1 LDERERHERLAELAA
16 LRVWLVVPM
25 FRVRDHILGV
35 LGGVPPW
42 VEGVVAV
49 DDACPEESGALVAAN
64 CLDPRVRVVHHQV
77 NQGVG
82 GAVLT
87 GYRHAIAAG
96 ARIIVKV
103 DGDGQMDLRQ
113 LPALV
118 LPIASGRADYTKGTR
133 FSSRSHIGGMP
144 VMRVVGNSILSMM
157 SKVSTGY
164 WNIFDPTNGYCA
176 IEARVAAII
185 VERNVARRYF
195 FESDMLYH
203 LGALR
208 AVVQDVPMPAIY
220 ANETSNLNIR
230 KIVLPFLGRHIR
242 NTLKRFVGS
251 YLVRDFSV
259 ASLEF
264 ILGILLIGFGL
275 TYAGVYLAFREAAE
289 EAASAGIVMGVAL
302 PIILGLQLLLAGIN
316 YDVLNVPKEPIYPAL
331 RAADQYSDLV
341 PQAEGSGSQVSQAD
355 DLRIRPRSVADS
367 RP

>member
-1 LDERERHERLAELAA
+1 MDQQERKARLAELTA
-16 LRVWLVVPM
+16 LRVWIVVPM
-25 FRVRDHILGV
+25 FRVRDHIINV
-35 LGGVPPW
+35 LGSVPPW

-49 DDACPEESGALVAAN
+49 DDACPDASGALVSEQIT
-64 CLDPRVRVVHHQV
+64 DPRVRVVRHDE

-118 LPIASGRADYTKGTR
+118 LPIAAGRADYTKGMR
-133 FSSRSHIGGMP
+133 FSSRTHIGGMP
-144 VMRVVGNSILSMM
+144 VLRVIGNSILSMM
-157 SKVSTGY
+157 SKVSSGY
-164 WNIFDPTNGYCA
+164 WNIFDPTNGFCA

-185 VERNVARRYF
+185 VDRQVSRRYF

-203 LGALR
+203 LSTIR

-220 ANETSNLNIR
+220 GSETSNLDIR
-230 KIVLPFLGRHIR
+230 RIVLPFMGKHVG
-242 NTLKRFVGS
+242 NTLKRFSGS

-259 ASLEF
+259 ATLEF
-264 ILGILLIGFGL
+264 IVGFLLIVFGIG
-275 TYAGVYLAFREAAE
+275 YAALYIATRGAAD

-302 PIILGLQLLLAGIN
+302 PIILGLQLLLAGLN
-316 YDVLNVPKEPIYPAL
+316 YDVINVPKEPIYPAL
-331 RAADQYSDLV
+331 RAADQYNDLF
-341 PQAEGSGSQVSQAD
+341 QETDEAEPAQKQSAAGEKHLKA
-355 DLRIRPRSVADS
+355 VADN
-367 RP
+367 RQ

>member
-1 LDERERHERLAELAA
+1 LDKQERHARLEELVS
-16 LRVWLVVPM
+16 LRVWVVVPM

-35 LGGVPPW
+35 LDSMPSW
-42 VEGVVAV
+42 VEGVVVV
-49 DDACPEESGALVAAN
+49 DDACPDGSGSLVSAR
-64 CLDPRVRVVHHQV
+64 CSDPRVRVIRHDV
-77 NQGVG
+77 NRGVG

-87 GYRHAIAAG
+87 GYRDAVAAG

-133 FSSRSHIGGMP
+133 FSSRTHIGGMP
-144 VMRVVGNSILSMM
+144 ALRVVGNSILSMM

-185 VERNVARRYF
+185 VERQVASRYF

-203 LGALR
+203 LGTVR
-208 AVVQDVPMPAIY
+208 AVVRDVPMSAIY
-220 ANETSNLNIR
+220 GDETSNLEIGQ
-230 KIVLPFLGRHIR
+230 IVLPFLGCHLR
-242 NTLKRFVGS
+242 NTAKRFVGS

-264 ILGILLIGFGL
+264 IVGLLLIGFGAS
-275 TYAGVYLAFREAAE
+275 YAVIYLAFRGGAD

-302 PIILGLQLLLAGIN
+302 PIILGLQLLLAAIN
-316 YDVLNVPKEPIYPAL
+316 YDVLNVPKEPIFPAL
-331 RAADQYSDLV
+331 RAADQYSDLFPESADCIASV
-341 PQAEGSGSQVSQAD
+341 SDAPQRQRPKPVSEK
-355 DLRIRPRSVADS
+355 S
-367 RP
+367 R

>member
-1 LDERERHERLAELAA
+1 MDKQERHARLAELTA
-16 LRVWLVVPM
+16 LRVWIVVPM
-25 FRVRDHILGV
+25 FRVRSHILGV
-35 LGGVPPW
+35 LASVPPW
-42 VEGVVAV
+42 VEGVIAV
-49 DDACPEESGALVAAN
+49 DDACPEESGALVSAS
-64 CLDPRVRVVHHQV
+64 CLDVRVRVIHHEV

-82 GAVLT
+82 AAVLT
-87 GYRHAIAAG
+87 GYRSAIAAG

-133 FSSRSHIGGMP
+133 FSSRTHIGGMP
-144 VMRVVGNSILSMM
+144 LLRAVGNSILSMM

-185 VERNVARRYF
+185 VERQVARRYF

-203 LGALR
+203 LGTVR

-220 ANETSNLNIR
+220 GAETSNLDVR
-230 KIVLPFLGRHIR
+230 RIVLPFLGRHVR

-264 ILGILLIGFGL
+264 LLGLLLIGFGVC
-275 TYAGVYLAFREAAE
+275 YASAFLIFRGATDG
-289 EAASAGIVMGVAL
+289 AASAGVVMGVAL
-302 PIILGLQLLLAGIN
+302 PIILGLQLLLAAIN

-331 RAADQYSDLV
+331 RAADQYSDLF
-341 PQAEGSGSQVSQAD
+341 PAD
-355 DLRIRPRSVADS
+355 VADQSPAGDTTALRPRPMTVVDNS
-367 RP
+367 R